1 MDTFQ
6 KYRNFTGSATELAEA
21 VIDCATAFGL
31 DIDTDKTNE
40 RLIRYYQTEGVLD
53 RPERYG
59 RDSAYHFRH
68 LIQLLNA
75 RRLVTNGLPL
85 ALAIQYN
92 STLSTDE
99 LEASLKAPLPN
110 AAELLIS
117 KFKEMD
123 PAVGSM
129 SSRQKQSH
137 LRTPMAI
144 VDVLEEVKT
153 VKKDLMHEIQAL
165 MHMKDEVNSLRYELI
180 DRQKIDQEGYYKMQ
194 QLLEHLHMTSRK
206 FEDLF
211 RESMH
216 EQRHKEEI
224 LFKENRILLEKIF
237 TGQEI
242 LAERI
247 AILEKKISRI

>member
-1 MDTFQ
+1 MSLYK
-6 KYRNFTGSATELAEA
+6 KYRNFTGSATELAA
-21 VIDCATAFGL
+21 AFIDCATAFGL
-31 DIDTDKTNE
+31 DIDKDKTNE

-123 PAVGSM
+123 PLVGSM

-137 LRTPMAI
+137 LRAPMAV

-211 RESMH
+211 RESIDR
-216 EQRHKEEI
+216 QRLKEEI
-224 LFKENRILLEKIF
+224 LFKENRLLLEKIF

-247 AILEKKISRI
+247 TNLEKKISSI